1 MMTDAE
7 LSSELKRIAID
18 ALGWPSNNS
27 FAALEGV
34 KQVIRTIEAIGST
47 ENFDELRLMLLHPS
61 ERPGRHD

>member
-47 ENFDELRLMLLHPS
+47 ENFDELRLMLLHPI